1 MSFKLMELPYAYD
14 ALEPIIDKETMHLH
28 HDMHH
33 QAYVNNLNNLLEGT
47 GFEGKS
53 IEEILTSLDK
63 MPEAKRNGIRNNA
76 GGVYNH
82 DLFWLTMTPGG
93 SKEPKG
99 KLKEAIEKSFG
110 SLEGLKEQFNNKG
123 LAQFGSGWAWL
134 VSDEDGN
141 LEVISTPNQDSPI
154 SLGKKVILG
163 NDVWEHA
170 YYLRY
175 QNRRGE
181 YLNKWWDLI
190 NWDIV
195 EARY

>member
-33 QAYVNNLNNLLEGT
+33 QAYVNNLNNVLEGT

-76 GGVYNH
+76 GGTYNH

-154 SLGKKVILG
+154 SLGKKAILG

>member
-76 GGVYNH
+76 GGTYNH

-154 SLGKKVILG
+154 SLGKKAILG

>member
-154 SLGKKVILG
+154 SLGKKAILG